1 MGGLRRADIAAWGV
15 CKALRPTHNYQHGM
29 ESTRGPARRGLL
41 PQPSGPAAEV
51 WLGQCRG
58 AAELSQEW
66 LLWRHGAHVLGP
78 HPPCLLPNPS
88 TYQCVYQCFLAL
100 GTFAMH
106 VTGQIIELPRMHA
119 CLCCWRCLGVA
130 AVWAGEPQVPS
141 NITHTYTFFSYY
153 PHIVSLGC
161 PERLVVRAVLK
172 LNRDI
177 ACPRLVTRAITSP
190 QATNISL
197 VTRCELVLP
206 PGDEVEASVKSTEVN
221 CKPCNDCASCP
232 AKAGQWYSDTF
243 SFSFGGCKSVLSSN
257 TYEPV
262 VPAIIM
268 NNAASILLTKFEV
281 QPDS

>member
-1 MGGLRRADIAAWGV
+1 MTNTATNARCLLLAICCLLAICSLASARTEFEAEADRLGV
-15 CKALRPTHNYQHGM
+15 SFCR
-29 ESTRGPARRGLL
+29 S
-41 PQPSGPAAEV
+41 PAAQQLKCGWASAGEQQSSV
-51 WLGQCRG
+51 RSGFFG
-58 AAELSQEW
+58 
-66 LLWRHGAHVLGP
+66 
-78 HPPCLLPNPS
+78 
-88 TYQCVYQCFLAL
+88 
-100 GTFAMH
+100 GT
-106 VTGQIIELPRMHA
+106 
-119 CLCCWRCLGVA
+119 
-130 AVWAGEPQVPS
+130 VWAGEPQVPS
-141 NITHTYTFFSYY
+141 NIIHTYTFFSYY

-281 QPDS
+281 QPD